1 MPKVIYTK
9 AKGLHQ
15 ETGNG
20 QETSH
25 AIVANLSNA
34 VALTGATTLSA
45 ATHAMH
51 PVLVTGTSTLT
62 LPAVAVGVS
71 FHIINNNPDGTA
83 ITISP
88 NSSDKFLINAAGA
101 AGSDDK
107 DIINTAA
114 TARRGDSCKLT
125 YGSADGWVILELNGT
140 WADES

>member
-34 VALTGATTLSA
+34 VGIAGDETLTA

-51 PVLVTGTSTLT
+51 PILVTNATTLT

-71 FHIINNNPDGTA
+71 FHIINNNADGTA

-88 NSSDKFLINAAGA
+88 NASDKFLIDAAGA
-101 AGSDDK
+101 AGTDNK

-114 TARRGDSCKLT
+114 TARRGDSVKFT
-125 YGSADGWVILELNGT
+125 YGSADGWTILEINGT
-140 WADES
+140 WVDEA